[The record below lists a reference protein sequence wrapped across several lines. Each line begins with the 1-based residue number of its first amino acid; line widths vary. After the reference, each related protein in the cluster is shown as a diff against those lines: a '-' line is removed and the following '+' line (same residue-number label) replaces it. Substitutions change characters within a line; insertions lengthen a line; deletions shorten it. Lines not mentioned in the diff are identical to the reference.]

1 MFGKLFDKI
10 KKASE
15 GFNYVVDFNA
25 LLDYMENEVS
35 VCFRELSEAD
45 ALDAVFR
52 IFIYYNNERYLMEI
66 GANKSR
72 ELIIKLDGQEIH
84 GLEEFKT
91 NARVGGRMLN
101 STNEYIRVVLPDY
114 DSHILNKYKK
124 EHPEMQ

>member
-52 IFIYYNNERYLMEI
+52 IFIYYSNERYLMEI
-66 GANKSR
+66 GANSNR

-91 NARVGGRMLN
+91 NARVGGRMLSSN
-101 STNEYIRVVLPDY
+101 SEYIRLVLPDF

-124 EHPEMQ
+124 EHPDIQ